1 MSRVERLEAREE
13 RAARQ
18 AELDMQQA
26 QAAKPKK
33 KKKKGSGCGCL
44 VVLILILAVLVGAGG
59 YYTYGLMPVDPDSED
74 KVVVE
79 IPSGSGASA
88 IVDILDEAG
97 LVKDKTCAKINS
109 RIGGYNSLQANTYI
123 FSPSMSFKEIMDVI
137 NTGDFE
143 YKIGRAHV

>member
-97 LVKDKTCAKINS
+97 LVERVGVDRDLHIVLFCHAE
-109 RIGGYNSLQANTYI
+109 A
-123 FSPSMSFKEIMDVI
+123 VI
-137 NTGDFE
+137 NGSRRGAPVFVE
-143 YKIGRAHV
+143 L